1 MDCIYFRNLRIKGAA
16 TCLWQRA
23 AQAITTRTSVFVLSS
38 WQFASRED
46 QMYQTFSRRSVLG
59 YAAGSA
65 AGAVL
70 LTSAKPGQTAPMKF
84 KADMNGPSEVP
95 PVQSAGKGT
104 VTATYDPATK
114 VLTWEGNFSGL
125 SGPATAAHFHGP
137 AEVGKNAAPA
147 VWISEKGQNL
157 SSPFKGTA
165 TLTDA
170 QAADLEKGL
179 WYANVHT
186 DANKGGE
193 IRGQVVKG

>member
-1 MDCIYFRNLRIKGAA
+1 MR
-16 TCLWQRA
+16 
-23 AQAITTRTSVFVLSS
+23 
-38 WQFASRED
+38 
-46 QMYQTFSRRSVLG
+46 QTFNRRSVLG
-59 YAAGSA
+59 YAVGSA

-70 LTSAKPGQTAPMKF
+70 LSTGKPSQAAPMKF
-84 KADMNGPSEVP
+84 KADMNGASEVP
-95 PVQSAGKGT
+95 PTTTSGKGT
-104 VTATYDPATK
+104 VTASYDPTTK
-114 VLTWEGNFSGL
+114 MLTWEGNFSGL

-137 AEVGKNAAPA
+137 AEAGKNAAPA

-157 SSPFKGTA
+157 SSPFKGSA

-170 QAADLEKGL
+170 QADDLQKGL

>member
-1 MDCIYFRNLRIKGAA
+1 MDQK
-16 TCLWQRA
+16 
-23 AQAITTRTSVFVLSS
+23 
-38 WQFASRED
+38 
-46 QMYQTFSRRSVLG
+46 FSRRSVLG

-70 LTSAKPGQTAPMKF
+70 LTSATPSQAAPMKF
-84 KADMNGPSEVP
+84 KADMNAASEVP

-114 VLTWEGNFSGL
+114 VLSWEGSFSGL
-125 SGPATAAHFHGP
+125 TGPATAAHFHGP
-137 AEVGKNAAPA
+137 AEPGKNAAPEI
-147 VWISEKGQNL
+147 WISEKGKNIT
-157 SSPFKGTA
+157 SPFKGQA

-170 QAADLEKGL
+170 QADDLQKGL
-179 WYANVHT
+179 LYANVHT

>member
-1 MDCIYFRNLRIKGAA
+1 MH
-16 TCLWQRA
+16 
-23 AQAITTRTSVFVLSS
+23 
-38 WQFASRED
+38 
-46 QMYQTFSRRSVLG
+46 QTFSRRSVLG

-70 LTSAKPGQTAPMKF
+70 LTSAEPSRAAPMKF
-84 KADMNGPSEVP
+84 KADMNGASEVP
-95 PVQSAGKGT
+95 PTTTSGKGT

-125 SGPATAAHFHGP
+125 TGPATAAHFHGP

-157 SSPFKGTA
+157 TSPFKGTA

>member
-1 MDCIYFRNLRIKGAA
+1 MPTQTQSPLKTYLDHLERDELAYQFSPTAN
-16 TCLWQRA
+16 RA
-23 AQAITTRTSVFVLSS
+23 VFYPRVLCP
-38 WQFASRED
+38 F
-46 QMYQTFSRRSVLG
+46 T
-59 YAAGSA
+59 GSDKLEWR
-65 AGAVL
+65 V
-70 LTSAKPGQTAPMKF
+70 
-84 KADMNGPSEVP
+84 
-95 PVQSAGKGT
+95 SAGKGT

-137 AEVGKNAAPA
+137 AEVGKNASPA

-157 SSPFKGTA
+157 ASPFKGTA

-170 QAADLEKGL
+170 QADDLQKGL

-186 DANKGGE
+186 EANKGGE